1 MAPSS
6 DPPPLCPRFRP
17 GMWKPK
23 DVEDLEGLWE
33 SESPN
38 RAKIPFFF
46 GFASVSSARPTS
58 SKFSSSVG
66 GGLSKLVERIA
77 GDVMREKRESREVR
91 DGAASGWWIGERAEI
106 SKERR

>member
-6 DPPPLCPRFRP
+6 DPPPLCPRLRP

-23 DVEDLEGLWE
+23 DVEDLEGFCK

-38 RAKIPFFF
+38 RAKMPFFL

-66 GGLSKLVERIA
+66 GGLSKLVERMA
-77 GDVMREKRESREVR
+77 GEVMREKRESRDVR
-91 DGAASGWWIGERAEI
+91 DGVASG
-106 SKERR
+106 